1 MKNIFF
7 AIIAIFVLSSCQKV
21 IEIDLNTSNPQYVIE
36 GEMTSENRPSQI
48 KITKTANFSDSNNF
62 PAVTGAVVTISDD
75 ANNSETLTETKS
87 GVYETK
93 KLIGTPN
100 RTYTL
105 TVKHDGKTFTSV
117 SKMPTLIPLI
127 DIGNIPDNFGGGGP
141 GGGNTDT
148 AQIFRAV
155 PLFQDVLNVKN
166 YYRFIQKVN
175 RKVDRSFLVR
185 NDELSDGKI
194 SVQPLFTFGS
204 KIYRGDTLN
213 ITLQSIDKPIY
224 DYFFSLVASSG
235 NGPGGGAT
243 PTNPVNNITGGAL
256 GYFSA
261 HSVSVKT
268 VIVK

>member
-7 AIIAIFVLSSCQKV
+7 AIIAILVLSSCRKV

-36 GEMTSENRPSQI
+36 GEMTSENRPSQV

-62 PAVTGAVVTISDD
+62 PAVTGAIVTISDD

-93 KLIGTPN
+93 KLVGTPG
-100 RTYTL
+100 RTYML

-141 GGGNTDT
+141 GGTDT
-148 AQIFRAV
+148 AQVFRAV
-155 PLFQDVLNVKN
+155 PLFQDIVNVKN

-175 RKVDRSFLVR
+175 KKVDKSFLVR
-185 NDELSDGKI
+185 DDELSDGKI

-204 KIYRGDTLN
+204 TIYRGDTLK
-213 ITLQSIDKPIY
+213 IALQSIDKQVY
-224 DYFFSLVASSG
+224 DYFFSLNASSG

-243 PTNPVNNITGGAL
+243 PANPVNNIIGGAL

-261 HSVSVKT
+261 HSVSEKT
-268 VIVK
+268 IIVK